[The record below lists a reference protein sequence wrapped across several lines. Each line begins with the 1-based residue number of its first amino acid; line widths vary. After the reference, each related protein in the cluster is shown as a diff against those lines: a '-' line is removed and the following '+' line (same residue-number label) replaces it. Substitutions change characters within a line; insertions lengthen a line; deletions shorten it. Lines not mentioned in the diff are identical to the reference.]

1 MIGDNKNR
9 GISLICTVKN
19 EEDSIEQLLD
29 SIICQSIKPDEV
41 VIVDGGSTDET
52 LSLIVNHRIMKILP
66 VKLIEQHANISK
78 GRNIAISLSEF
89 EIIASTDGGCK
100 LDENWLEKITAP
112 FVDPNTH
119 IVSGVYLPLYTTNF
133 EKIASMIIFPDINK
147 LSQES
152 FLPSSRSIAFRK
164 NIWAIVGGYPESLET
179 AEDTLFDLRIKHL
192 GFKFKLVRDAIVYW
206 RVRSHNWRIFKQYY
220 RYAKG
225 EGLELLFTG
234 RYVMR
239 YLSYLLML
247 VLISEFWHN
256 IAFWPLAGFFVLFL
270 LWLKYLR
277 KIAKP
282 ERIPIAISVA
292 ISIEIGLIMGYTS
305 GVLSK
310 LKARFMKTF
319 KIANLSLTRN
329 TINNVSGKSA
339 DDKYLQV
346 NTI

>member
-1 MIGDNKNR
+1 MTRDKKNK
-9 GISLICTVKN
+9 GISLIFTVKN

-29 SIICQSIKPDEV
+29 SIMCQSIKPDEV

-52 LSLIVNHRIMKILP
+52 LSLITHHRIMQILP
-66 VKLIEQHANISK
+66 VKLIEQDVNISK
-78 GRNIAISLSEF
+78 GRNIAIANSEF

-119 IVSGVYLPLYTTNF
+119 IVSGVYLPCYTTNF
-133 EKIASMIIFPDINK
+133 EKIASMIIFPDINQ
-147 LSQES
+147 LSQQS

-164 NIWAIVGGYPESLET
+164 KIWEIVGGYPEWLDT

-192 GFKFKLVRDAIVYW
+192 EFKFKLVREAIVYW
-206 RVRSHNWRIFKQYY
+206 RVRSHTWQIFKQYY

-225 EGLELLFTG
+225 EGLELLFAG
-234 RYVMR
+234 RYVAR
-239 YLSYLLML
+239 YLAFFLML
-247 VLISEFWHN
+247 VLISQFWYN

-292 ISIEIGLIMGYTS
+292 ISIEIGLIMGYTL
-305 GVLSK
+305 GVLIK
-310 LKARFMKTF
+310 MKASFVKNF
-319 KIANLSLTRN
+319 KVANLSLTRN
-329 TINNVSGKSA
+329 TINSVSGESA
-339 DDKYLQV
+339 DD
-346 NTI
+346 